1 MRKAMS
7 YKTSKNTKAWKLKE
21 VLISLLIIKAYK
33 VFYNNLN
40 YKGDD
45 EYEKEWINTK
55 TTMFL

>member
-1 MRKAMS
+1 MS

-21 VLISLLIIKAYK
+21 VHISLLIIKAYK